1 MNSKMINLLFGLVIV
16 LYGVFGKTISE
27 NLSIVNEIEV
37 IDLYIDKP
45 PEAILNDTNDIS
57 DIISEKE
64 DRISFAVFNKVCSD
78 RMQKWPNINQQD
90 LNDVYVEAA
99 KKYFGNSINNKYDGL
114 AVFIKGKF
122 QSVTGDDVHT
132 LTKAELENISQ
143 ILLGMSWNLVN

>member
-1 MNSKMINLLFGLVIV
+1 MINLLFGLVIV